1 MPAPY
6 ANGRSDHAHS
16 GSRSGSLLQ
25 SPVREQHA
33 VANGPVR
40 DDPNA
45 GSRPG
50 SKEKSDRTSNPMS
63 FASIL
68 GPSNNEP
75 SPPKPVEAKLV
86 AKPASAE
93 RTPLSRP
100 WEVEETARLEP
111 RQAEGASSVNG
122 VNGFSTM
129 SAVNGTSSTNGTNA
143 IPRRTATASET
154 EKITKALA
162 AIDDSPLTEVT
173 LSEFDHERSLFER
186 SSKKRVRQLAEVDG
200 NQRKRRRL
208 LLLQLLAKSFAAQ
221 AEIGASRFRD
231 QFGGA
236 AADEIAD
243 KDHEIEKNRKK
254 EMQRKRRREQAM
266 RKDVADLE
274 ELRAAQQNTTDAE
287 EYERFQRQI
296 DASTLKIHNIAKL
309 NNGIPDDLDIPPM
322 PVNHEGGTTSSF
334 HLGSPE
340 PDEPPKKR
348 AKQGTGQ
355 SIRPKKSKEKK
366 QAEKDAAEA
375 GWAALQ
381 ERDSSALGALKDDDK
396 KDAAKVKRG
405 KEPVVVNY
413 DSKGYQQIY
422 EQIWRDMARK
432 DVPKVFRIK
441 QTSLATRQDNLRKTA
456 ILASK
461 QARKWQERTNKSM
474 KDTQARAKRVM
485 REMMTFWKR
494 NEREERDMRRMAER
508 KELED
513 AKKAEADR
521 EANRQKR
528 KLNFLISQTE
538 LYSHFIGRKIKTD
551 EVENST
557 NDPDVAVTAPAP
569 AVSSAAQ
576 LAELGSG
583 PAKPK
588 VTNFEDLDFDAEDE
602 TALREAAVANAQNA
616 VQEAQ
621 DRARAFDGQDS
632 MAALDGSDLNFQNPT
647 MAGNVEVAQPK
658 MLQAQLKEYQLK
670 GLNWL
675 VNLYEQGING
685 ILADEMGLGKTV
697 QSISVMGYLAE
708 TYNVWGPFL
717 VIAPSST
724 LHNWQQEITKF
735 VPAVKVLP
743 YWGNAKDRKTL
754 RKFWDRK
761 HITYNK
767 DSEFHVLVTSYQLV
781 VQDAQ
786 YFQKVKW
793 QYMIL
798 DEAQAI
804 KSSSSSRWK
813 TLLGFHCRN
822 RLLLTGTPIQNN
834 MQELWAL
841 LHFIMP
847 SLFDSHDEF
856 SDWFSKDIENH
867 AQSNTK
873 LNQDQLKRL
882 HMILK
887 PFMLRRVKAHVQ
899 KELGDKVEKD
909 VFCDLT
915 YRQRAYYANLR
926 SKISILDLLE
936 KVTQGD
942 DQDAATLMNLV
953 MQFRKV
959 CNHPDLFERADVS
972 SPFSM
977 SDFAETASFLREPS
991 FVQQAYSIRNP
1002 IRLELPRLLC
1012 NDAGRLDIAGPS
1024 NPRAGFVRAGFRK
1037 DGLSQLLRIWTP
1049 DYIKRSSE
1057 QDGAFS
1063 FLRFVDSSAGEVAY
1077 AGNNAIF
1084 ERSLARRSAWSRPLS
1099 TFEEDGVGQV
1109 PVHAMFNIVEND
1121 PRPALARLDPNSP
1134 LGVLCNLS
1142 KTVEESEGFGV
1153 LEAAARPRATA
1164 PPIEIS
1170 AFDQSSATERWW
1182 TFFNPQV
1189 RSALYPVDEWT
1200 EHDLLDRNVRPAL
1213 FPPANLLPAPA
1224 SHKSRYTNIT
1234 VPSMRRFVTDCGKLA
1249 RLDQLLRELK
1259 QNGHRVLL
1267 YFQMTRMIDLM
1278 EEYLTYRNYKY
1289 CRLDGS
1295 TKLEDRRDTVHD
1307 FQTRPEIFIFL
1318 LSTRAGGLGINLTSA
1333 DTVIFYDSDWNP
1345 TIDSQAMDRA
1355 HRLGQTKQV
1364 TVYRLITRG
1373 TIEERIRK
1381 RAMQKEEV
1389 QRVVITGGD
1398 GAGARKKRKGEM
1410 SLDDMYHEGEGHFE
1424 DQSQKASGAA
1434 TPMTVD
1440 DATSPKRGPRG
1451 GTGKSKKAKTAKQR
1465 LAIIDAEGDLGMG
1478 GAERDRDVDDGFLP
1492 RAKRI
1497 CLSFIGLGLW
1507 AKESSYKA
1515 GTALAECTVNQT
1527 RAVAE
1532 QFKTSRRRRRL
1543 AAYNARPLPHLSE
1556 TPFLRA
1562 VRAKETH
1569 FEKLVRLGARS
1580 NYDTL
1585 RRCPNQFASISSPH
1599 PFSLHSDR
1607 AARHT
1612 VQLPSYPDQ
1621 ESNQPRWLDQ
1631 RGIPGAIRLRR
1642 GEIPNPF
1649 SDVPVLLPTQ
1659 PASPDS
1665 EGYGDPDTPT
1675 PKPRTLTDICFPN
1688 LKPDDLTPPQT
1699 VAGSPPD
1706 SPSAQL
1712 VTGHPRSIYKGSIC
1726 IKTVFTSSICT
1737 SSICTSS
1744 IRTSRVFTSSICIK
1758 SVFTSSICTNSVF
1771 TSNICTSSI
1780 FTSSVF
1786 TSSICTSSVF
1796 TSTSSIFTSSAF
1808 TSSFCTGSIYT
1819 SSICPTN
1826 IHSSGI
1832 SISSSSICPSSI
1844 CPNNTHSSR
1853 MYLAELGVSP
1863 SAYLI
1868 SPPPL
1873 DSPYPRLDS
1882 PSAQLVANLE
1892 SVPFLPSSPDRP
1904 ESPASHIQRMLHKPR
1919 FRTRAIG
1926 TYGTTRRGP
1935 RSSVRLPR
1943 YYVAKEDTP
1952 TCGSDRPSPMPANP
1966 DEAEPAPR
1974 SDEPKQ
1980 SLPDRLVAEDEP
1992 DTSEPEA
1999 SEDAHQEANEPEASE
2014 DAHKEASEDTHG
2026 EPSGEAHGEAS
2037 EQPSEEAG
2045 EEAHE
2050 EASEDGEEKAPEP
2063 YHDDGLEELAP
2074 LLAEV
2079 VVQEEVATGHPP
2091 ANIVA
2096 SQEEGVAAS
2105 GSPPTHIAAAS
2116 PPAELAGFVEWGIE
2130 SAPASA
2136 GKQAASPKAVRYGG
2150 ERTSRRTRAQI
2161 AKERLE
2167 REARAYKK
2175 LAPLN
2180 AEWQARVRTAV
2191 SNGHGSLQAS
2201 DLRRVVPLSRVWG
2214 GTDKW
2219 LNDEV
2224 VNEYLKLVVSHGKKG
2239 DRGGQVPSYHA
2250 FNSFFFGNLAEK
2262 GPDGVRRW
2270 AQRAKISGRSL
2281 LQTKGV
2287 FIPINQG
2294 AHWTLGVVSGEAKT
2308 ITHYNSL
2315 GGDASRKLGVIK
2327 SWVEA
2332 ELGSAFHEEE
2342 WTVAE
2347 GESPRQANM
2356 DDCGVF
2362 TVTSARQIMLGF
2374 TPMSFGAGDIEV
2386 QRQRIVAEL
2395 VNGGLLKAAEEGEE
2409 TAGG

>member
-6 ANGRSDHAHS
+6 ANGRSEQAHS

-25 SPVREQHA
+25 SPVREQPV
-33 VANGPVR
+33 VANGPAR
-40 DDPNA
+40 DDQTPS
-45 GSRPG
+45 SRPG

-68 GPSNNEP
+68 GPPNNEP
-75 SPPKPVEAKLV
+75 SPPKPAEAKLV
-86 AKPASAE
+86 SKPLSAE
-93 RTPLSRP
+93 RLSLSRP
-100 WEVEETARLEP
+100 WEVEEAPRVEP
-111 RQAEGASSVNG
+111 RRTEAVSGVNG
-122 VNGFSTM
+122 VNGVSGV
-129 SAVNGTSSTNGTNA
+129 SGVNGNSSTNA
-143 IPRRTATASET
+143 KPRRTATAAEM
-154 EKITKALA
+154 EKISKALA
-162 AIDDSPLTEVT
+162 TIDDSPLTEVAP
-173 LSEFDHERSLFER
+173 SKFDHERSLFER
-186 SSKKRVRQLAEVDG
+186 SSRKRVRQLAEVDG

-208 LLLQLLAKSFAAQ
+208 LLLQFLAKSFAAH
-221 AEIGASRFRD
+221 AESGASRFRD
-231 QFGGA
+231 QFGAA

-296 DASTLKIHNIAKL
+296 DASTLKIHNTAKL

-322 PVNHEGGTTSSF
+322 PLNHEGGTTSSF

-381 ERDSSALGALKDDDK
+381 ERDSGALGASKDDDK
-396 KDAAKVKRG
+396 KDASKAKRG

-557 NDPDVAVTAPAP
+557 NDPDVAVSAPAAP
-569 AVSSAAQ
+569 VGAAAQ
-576 LAELGSG
+576 LAELASG

-632 MAALDGSDLNFQNPT
+632 MAALDGSDMNFQNPT

-717 VIAPSST
+717 VIAPAST

-926 SKISILDLLE
+926 SKISIIDLLE

-1002 IRLELPRLLC
+1002 IRLELPRILC
-1012 NDAGRLDIAGPS
+1012 NDVGRLDIAGPS
-1024 NPRAGFVRAGFRK
+1024 NERAGFVRAGFRK

-1049 DYIKRSSE
+1049 DYIKSSSE

-1063 FLRFVDSSAGEVAY
+1063 FLRFVDASAGEVAH
-1077 AGNNAIF
+1077 AGNDSIF
-1084 ERSLARRSAWSRPLS
+1084 ERSLVRRSTWNRPLRMV
-1099 TFEEDGVGQV
+1099 EEDGLEL
-1109 PVHAMFNIVEND
+1109 PVHAMFNIVDND

-1142 KTVEESEGFGV
+1142 KTVEDSQGFGV
-1153 LEAAARPRATA
+1153 IEAAARPRATA

-1170 AFDQSSATERWW
+1170 AFDQSSATERWL

-1189 RSALYPVDEWT
+1189 RSALYPVGEST
-1200 EHDLLDRNVRPAL
+1200 ENDLLDRNVRPAL
-1213 FPPANLLPAPA
+1213 FPPADLLPAPA

-1398 GAGARKKRKGEM
+1398 GAGVDFNTRDRRENRTKDIA
-1410 SLDDMYHEGEGHFE
+1410 LWLADDDQAAELEREGHFE
-1424 DQSQKASGAA
+1424 DQSQKPSGAA

-1440 DATSPKRGPRG
+1440 DAAAAAAAEPKRGPRG
-1451 GTGKSKKAKTAKQR
+1451 GSGKSKKAKTAKQR

-1478 GAERDRDVDDGFLP
+1478 GALHIALPTPITLLALLLVQTGIMDDNPDPMDWEATHPPSDPHLYSGRTYMP
-1492 RAKRI
+1492 GGW
-1497 CLSFIGLGLW
+1497 SFQAPAPANILIGLGLW
-1507 AKESSYKA
+1507 AKESGYRAGAELTECTITKTRAIIQRYKTTSSSRRHRRAAYKA
-1515 GTALAECTVNQT
+1515 
-1527 RAVAE
+1527 RS
-1532 QFKTSRRRRRL
+1532 FP
-1543 AAYNARPLPHLSE
+1543 PLRES
-1556 TPFLRA
+1556 PFLRA
-1562 VRAKETH
+1562 LRAKEAPIQR
-1569 FEKLVRLGARS
+1569 LARVRARS
-1580 NYDTL
+1580 TYAEL
-1585 RRCPNQFASISSPH
+1585 RRRPNPFASIASPPP
-1599 PFSLHSDR
+1599 PFSLHSDSATIPTAQLSSYQEQDSDQPFWLEQQPNTP
-1607 AARHT
+1607 AATRQRH
-1612 VQLPSYPDQ
+1612 D
-1621 ESNQPRWLDQ
+1621 
-1631 RGIPGAIRLRR
+1631 
-1642 GEIPNPF
+1642 EIPNPF
-1649 SDVPVLLPTQ
+1649 SKKPILLPTL

-1665 EGYGDPDTPT
+1665 DKASPSAGDPPGSS
-1675 PKPRTLTDICFPN
+1675 PNFPI
-1688 LKPDDLTPPQT
+1688 LKPDNLSPPQT
-1699 VAGSPPD
+1699 AEG
-1706 SPSAQL
+1706 
-1712 VTGHPRSIYKGSIC
+1712 G
-1726 IKTVFTSSICT
+1726 
-1737 SSICTSS
+1737 
-1744 IRTSRVFTSSICIK
+1744 
-1758 SVFTSSICTNSVF
+1758 
-1771 TSNICTSSI
+1771 
-1780 FTSSVF
+1780 
-1786 TSSICTSSVF
+1786 
-1796 TSTSSIFTSSAF
+1796 
-1808 TSSFCTGSIYT
+1808 TGSSCDQTY
-1819 SSICPTN
+1819 
-1826 IHSSGI
+1826 H
-1832 SISSSSICPSSI
+1832 
-1844 CPNNTHSSR
+1844 
-1853 MYLAELGVSP
+1853 
-1863 SAYLI
+1863 
-1868 SPPPL
+1868 
-1873 DSPYPRLDS
+1873 
-1882 PSAQLVANLE
+1882 
-1892 SVPFLPSSPDRP
+1892 
-1904 ESPASHIQRMLHKPR
+1904 LHKKDLDLLKRP
-1919 FRTRAIG
+1919 
-1926 TYGTTRRGP
+1926 P
-1935 RSSVRLPR
+1935 VNL
-1943 YYVAKEDTP
+1943 TP
-1952 TCGSDRPSPMPANP
+1952 
-1966 DEAEPAPR
+1966 
-1974 SDEPKQ
+1974 
-1980 SLPDRLVAEDEP
+1980 
-1992 DTSEPEA
+1992 
-1999 SEDAHQEANEPEASE
+1999 
-2014 DAHKEASEDTHG
+2014 
-2026 EPSGEAHGEAS
+2026 
-2037 EQPSEEAG
+2037 
-2045 EEAHE
+2045 
-2050 EASEDGEEKAPEP
+2050 
-2063 YHDDGLEELAP
+2063 DD
-2074 LLAEV
+2074 
-2079 VVQEEVATGHPP
+2079 
-2091 ANIVA
+2091 
-2096 SQEEGVAAS
+2096 
-2105 GSPPTHIAAAS
+2105 PPTSCKTPGEFNTPGFLLTGTLLETHFFYS
-2116 PPAELAGFVEWGIE
+2116 PL
-2130 SAPASA
+2130 
-2136 GKQAASPKAVRYGG
+2136 KKYL
-2150 ERTSRRTRAQI
+2150 
-2161 AKERLE
+2161 LE
-2167 REARAYKK
+2167 R
-2175 LAPLN
+2175 
-2180 AEWQARVRTAV
+2180 
-2191 SNGHGSLQAS
+2191 H
-2201 DLRRVVPLSRVWG
+2201 
-2214 GTDKW
+2214 
-2219 LNDEV
+2219 
-2224 VNEYLKLVVSHGKKG
+2224 
-2239 DRGGQVPSYHA
+2239 
-2250 FNSFFFGNLAEK
+2250 
-2262 GPDGVRRW
+2262 
-2270 AQRAKISGRSL
+2270 
-2281 LQTKGV
+2281 
-2287 FIPINQG
+2287 
-2294 AHWTLGVVSGEAKT
+2294 
-2308 ITHYNSL
+2308 
-2315 GGDASRKLGVIK
+2315 
-2327 SWVEA
+2327 
-2332 ELGSAFHEEE
+2332 
-2342 WTVAE
+2342 
-2347 GESPRQANM
+2347 
-2356 DDCGVF
+2356 
-2362 TVTSARQIMLGF
+2362 
-2374 TPMSFGAGDIEV
+2374 
-2386 QRQRIVAEL
+2386 
-2395 VNGGLLKAAEEGEE
+2395 
-2409 TAGG
+2409 